1 MHPHLTTFLFSVAF
15 RAMIALANQT
25 GQEMSSQVDSD
36 FWMGVTALEKCP
48 LLLAMEEV
56 EETPLRI

>member
-1 MHPHLTTFLFSVAF
+1 
-15 RAMIALANQT
+15 MIALANQT